1 MTEESKLSYLFSL
14 RPDKILMTDIYRL
27 FNKSVHPLPNGKMDV
42 QPPMF
47 FPTDKI
53 TVPKGTLPNI
63 KFDIETTVG
72 RYIFNLV
79 VIAAAFGD
87 KVEYINKTMRN
98 SDFEK
103 LQNYLCDEVLM
114 GRISGAEFGKFQ
126 TRIIWLNNFTEILV
140 PGSSDNLM
148 VLPPEIRNK
157 LQELIDAN
165 RDVILTGDTAK
176 YINNV
181 EKPILAFAKKWFIDH
196 NEPGWLIYAKGGK
209 PNFNNVFKNMFLEV
223 GPILDITTG
232 KYKIST
238 NSFSEGISP
247 EENYLY
253 ANQAVFGAYNRAV
266 NTQKGGAKTKEFVQA
281 FQGQRVVEDDCGSQ
295 MTIGI
300 DVTEKNLE
308 TIKWAYVRDENNPD
322 EFICATPDILNSF
335 IGKHVEYRSPLYCMT
350 DNGCFCWKCVGGLY
364 QRMGLSNV
372 GFASQ
377 KLTSTFLNKSL
388 KAFHDSTVKT
398 TVIDWRACL
407 YNLDYKNITKMDDKE
422 IDKYFEETKDG
433 SIILKCAKAEFE
445 FPEEFI
451 DHSIA
456 EIVGKDVNIFGL
468 FEIKIYETEED
479 VEKDTPKHLFFKHIG
494 KILTCPSSINDIRHD
509 IGEDK
514 NDKYVLLTFKT
525 GDLFIK
531 NKNIIVDSNVANTV
545 LNVFTLG
552 YFPNVLNYEEL
563 AKYWT
568 EASAY
573 NGVSLSSLSQR
584 SIELIVSEI
593 CRDSSD
599 LTRPFRYK
607 LKDNPKTDH
616 KAWKMINIRLLPKY
630 SSVWSSLTSG
640 DARNN
645 LVSMVA
651 RLRNG
656 GKQIESPLEDAIL

>member
-1 MTEESKLSYLFSL
+1 MVEENKLSYLFSL
-14 RPDKILMTDIYRL
+14 KPDSILMTDIYNL
-27 FNKSVHPLPNGKMDV
+27 FNKKSNVLPNGKIEIIAPLF
-42 QPPMF
+42 Q
-47 FPTDKI
+47 PTDKI
-53 TVPKGTLPNI
+53 NVPKGTLPNI

-98 SDFEK
+98 DDFEK

-126 TRIIWLNNFTEILV
+126 TRIVWLNNFTEILV
-140 PGSSDNLM
+140 PGTSDNLM

-165 RDVILTGDTAK
+165 REVILAGDTAK

-181 EKPILAFAKKWFIDH
+181 EKPILKFAKQWYVEH
-196 NEPGWLIYAKGGK
+196 GEPGWLMYAKGGK
-209 PNFNNVFKNMFLEV
+209 PKFDNVFKNMFLEV

-238 NSFSEGISP
+238 ACFSEGLP
-247 EENYLY
+247 PDENYLY

-300 DVTEKNLE
+300 DVTEDNLNM
-308 TIKWAYVRDENNPD
+308 IKWAYVRDDKNPN
-322 EFICATPDILNSF
+322 EFICVTPDTLNSY
-335 IGKHVEYRSPLYCMT
+335 IGKHVEFRSPLYCMT

-388 KAFHDSTVKT
+388 KAFHDSTVNT
-398 TVIDWRACL
+398 TVIEWKKCL
-407 YNLDYKNITKMDDKE
+407 YNLNGKNLTKMSDKE
-422 IDKYFEETKDG
+422 IDTYFEETKEG
-433 SIILKCAKAEFE
+433 AIILKCAKAELE

-451 DHSIA
+451 DHDIA
-456 EIVGKDVNIFGL
+456 EIVGKDISIFGL
-468 FEIKIYETEED
+468 FEMKVYETEED
-479 VEKDTPKHLFFKHIG
+479 VENNTPKHLFFKQIG
-494 KILTCPSSINDIRHD
+494 RILTSPSSIADIRHE
-509 IGEDK
+509 ISEEK
-514 NDKYVLLTFKT
+514 NDKYYLLSYKL
-525 GDLFIK
+525 GDQFIK

-545 LNVFTLG
+545 LNIFTLG

-563 AKYWT
+563 AEYWVN
-568 EASAY
+568 ASAY
-573 NGVSLSSLSQR
+573 NGVSLSGLSQR
-584 SIELIVSEI
+584 SIELIISEI

-616 KAWKMINIRLLPKY
+616 KSWKLINIRMLPKY
-630 SSVWSSLTSG
+630 ASVFSSLTSG

-645 LVSMVA
+645 LVSMVS